1 MNSLNKYYNFLSEN
15 NISTYDILKNYI
27 EQDIFK
33 LKIKEDKNNSNLAV
47 IFNDK
52 DSNIDNEFVRFFN
65 GVIIEKSSLKIVC
78 YTFDKCMEEDNL
90 NENLINNDLTIQP
103 VYEGTLIRAYYYDN
117 KWNISTKKMINAY
130 NAKWSSQ
137 KSFGDMFEEI
147 FGNLLCVENSFPRKD
162 CCYSFLMGHQ
172 ENNILKI
179 DRNFLIHLNTVDLI
193 NYVEVD
199 YRFNCNIRNITHI
212 NDYSNSMI
220 NMNKEQLTA
229 HIDNLTNNND
239 LIIGTEIG
247 YMFVN
252 KNGVKQKFMKKY
264 YKEVREL
271 WGNTNNRLFRY
282 LHLRKNPDKLK
293 KYLEIFIEDK
303 QKFLSYETYL
313 MNVATFILN
322 VYRNR
327 HISKQITK
335 VPFYIKDIIYKV
347 HGLYLQTKNKVSF
360 QDINVLLHDLD
371 EKKFCFIINN
381 IEKDKEKLAKKKQED
396 FSEDNIIEDNNEI
409 NIENNV
415 QENTE
420 MNTV

>member
-1 MNSLNKYYNFLSEN
+1 MNSLNKYYKFLSEN
-15 NISTYDILKNYI
+15 NISTYDNLKNYI

-78 YTFDKCMEEDNL
+78 YTFDKCIEEDNL
-90 NENLINNDLTIQP
+90 NENLINNDLMIQP

-147 FGNLLCVENSFPRKD
+147 FGNVLSVENSFPSKD
-162 CCYSFLMGHQ
+162 YCYSFLMGHQ

-179 DRNFLIHLNTVDLI
+179 DKNFLIHLNTVDLI
-193 NYVEVD
+193 NHVEVD

-212 NDYSNSMI
+212 LDYSNSII
-220 NMNKEQLTA
+220 NMNKEQLSI
-229 HIDNLTNNND
+229 HIDNLTNNNN

-252 KNGVKQKFMKKY
+252 KNGEKQKFMKKY
-264 YKEVREL
+264 YNEVREL

-293 KYLEIFIEDK
+293 KYLEIFKEDK

-381 IEKDKEKLAKKKQED
+381 IEKEKEKLAKKQE
-396 FSEDNIIEDNNEI
+396 EDCSDSNEI

-420 MNTV
+420 MNTI